1 MLIPVESNIVM
12 SRTLQTKRFLREA
25 NKRVVRA
32 SINQQVAEFMS
43 KVKPA
48 SVRTVSLAGLTN
60 SFEETPL
67 HSAKATGTRRV
78 LNVVVEHDRK
88 VYDDSSV
95 PVGDRK
101 GVKRQGEYVADSRDI
116 NGVRVQTD
124 YVYGCIN
131 EMMHNKYAG
140 LPIGNKLKETGR
152 GGEYNADFVWLDF
165 CGSPTSEVRNALQV
179 FARNLNGSG
188 LIFFTFD
195 ANWRRK
201 MKGYVTEKARKDA
214 VAKTEQTIKDFQ
226 KILKKGKL
234 QNLRLISQ
242 HTYYGSGAPMMT
254 FGFSFQALATTYGK
268 VAEIT
273 PAISTDY
280 VKKADTSSVTRAV
293 KRVAKLSVEDAEYLE
308 NVAFDWST
316 DEERSEYL
324 RLDRPDLMG
333 AMPTKKD
340 GSINWAGRL
349 ARATRRRN
357 NA

>member
-1 MLIPVESNIVM
+1 M
-12 SRTLQTKRFLREA
+12 SRSTQTKKFLREA

-43 KVKPA
+43 KVKPT
-48 SVRTVSLAGLTN
+48 SVRTVSLAGITN

-78 LNVVVEHDRK
+78 LNIVVEHNRK
-88 VYDDSSV
+88 VYDDSPV

-101 GVKRQGEYVADSRDI
+101 GVKRQGEYVADSREI

-131 EMMHNKYAG
+131 EMMRNKYAG

-152 GGEYNADFVWLDF
+152 GGEFNADFVWLDF

-179 FARNLNGSG
+179 FARNLNESG

-201 MKGYVTEKARKDA
+201 MKGYVTEEARKDA
-214 VAKTEQTIKDFQ
+214 VAKTEQTVKDFQ
-226 KILKKGKL
+226 KILKKAKL
-234 QNLRLISQ
+234 KNLRLISQ

-254 FGFSFQALATTYGK
+254 FGFSFQTLATTYGK

-293 KRVAKLSVEDAEYLE
+293 KRVAKLSIEDAEYLE
-308 NVAFDWST
+308 TVATSWST

-324 RLDRPDLMG
+324 RIDRPDLVG
-333 AMPTKKD
+333 AMPTKAD
-340 GSINWAGRL
+340 GSIKWAGRL
-349 ARATRRRN
+349 ASASRKRN
-357 NA
+357 KA

>member
-1 MLIPVESNIVM
+1 M

-43 KVKPA
+43 EVKPKA
-48 SVRTVSLAGLTN
+48 VRTVSLAGITN

-88 VYDDSSV
+88 VYDDSPI
-95 PVGDRK
+95 PVGDRS
-101 GVKRQGEYVADSRDI
+101 GVKRKGEYVADSRDI

-152 GGEYNADFVWLDF
+152 GGEFNADFVWLDF

-179 FARNLNGSG
+179 FARNLNESG

-201 MKGYVTEKARKDA
+201 MKGYVTEEARKDA

-234 QNLRLISQ
+234 KNLRLISQ

-254 FGFSFQALATTYGK
+254 FGFSFQTLATTYGK

-280 VKKADTSSVTRAV
+280 VKKAETSSVTRAV
-293 KRVAKLSVEDAEYLE
+293 KRVAKVSIEDAEYLE
-308 NVAFDWST
+308 TVAASWST

-324 RLDRPDLMG
+324 RIDRPDLVG
-333 AMPTKKD
+333 AMPTKAD
-340 GSINWAGRL
+340 GSIKWAGRL
-349 ARATRRRN
+349 ASASRKRN
-357 NA
+357 KA

>member
-1 MLIPVESNIVM
+1 M
-12 SRTLQTKRFLREA
+12 SRSTQTKKFLREA

-43 KVKPA
+43 KVKPT

-78 LNVVVEHDRK
+78 LNIVVEHDRK

-140 LPIGNKLKETGR
+140 WPIGNKLKETGR
-152 GGEYNADFVWLDF
+152 GGEFNADFVWLDF

-179 FARNLNGSG
+179 FARNLNESG

-201 MKGYVTEKARKDA
+201 MKRYVTEEARKDA
-214 VAKTEQTIKDFQ
+214 VAKTEQTVKDFQ
-226 KILKKGKL
+226 KILKKAKL
-234 QNLRLISQ
+234 KNLRLISQ

-254 FGFSFQALATTYGK
+254 FGFSFQTLATTFGK

-293 KRVAKLSVEDAEYLE
+293 KRVAKLSIEDAEYLE
-308 NVAFDWST
+308 TVATSWST

-324 RLDRPDLMG
+324 RIDRPDLVG
-333 AMPTKKD
+333 AMPTKAD
-340 GSINWAGRL
+340 GSIKWAGRL
-349 ARATRRRN
+349 ASASRKRN
-357 NA
+357 KA

>member
-1 MLIPVESNIVM
+1 M
-12 SRTLQTKRFLREA
+12 SRSTQTKKFLREA

-78 LNVVVEHDRK
+78 LNIVVEHDRK

-124 YVYGCIN
+124 YVYACIN

-152 GGEYNADFVWLDF
+152 GGEFNADFVWLDF

-179 FARNLNGSG
+179 FARNLNESG

-226 KILKKGKL
+226 KILKKAKL
-234 QNLRLISQ
+234 KNLRLISQ

-254 FGFSFQALATTYGK
+254 FGFSFQTLATTYGK

-293 KRVAKLSVEDAEYLE
+293 KRVAKLSIEDAEYLE
-308 NVAFDWST
+308 TVATSWST

-324 RLDRPDLMG
+324 RIDRPDLVG
-333 AMPTKKD
+333 AMPTKAD
-340 GSINWAGRL
+340 GSIKWAGRL
-349 ARATRRRN
+349 ASASRKRN
-357 NA
+357 KA

>member
-1 MLIPVESNIVM
+1 M
-12 SRTLQTKRFLREA
+12 SRSTQTKKFLREA

-78 LNVVVEHDRK
+78 LNIVVEHDRK

-152 GGEYNADFVWLDF
+152 GGEFNADFVWLDF

-179 FARNLNGSG
+179 FARNLNESG

-226 KILKKGKL
+226 KILKKAKL
-234 QNLRLISQ
+234 KNLRLISQ

-254 FGFSFQALATTYGK
+254 FGFSFQTLATTYGK

-273 PAISTDY
+273 PAIITDY

-293 KRVAKLSVEDAEYLE
+293 KRVAKLSIEDAEYLE
-308 NVAFDWST
+308 TVATSWST

-324 RLDRPDLMG
+324 RIDRPDLVG
-333 AMPTKKD
+333 AMPTKAD
-340 GSINWAGRL
+340 GSIKWAGRL
-349 ARATRRRN
+349 ASASRKRN
-357 NA
+357 KA

>member
-1 MLIPVESNIVM
+1 M

-25 NKRVVRA
+25 NKRIVRA

-43 KVKPA
+43 KVKPT
-48 SVRTVSLAGLTN
+48 SVRTVSLAGITN

-88 VYDDSSV
+88 VYDDSPI
-95 PVGDRK
+95 PVGDRS
-101 GVKRQGEYVADSRDI
+101 GVKHRGEYVADSRDI

-131 EMMHNKYAG
+131 EMMCNKYAG

-201 MKGYVTEKARKDA
+201 MKGYVNTGATKSDRTDA
-214 VAKTEQTIKDFQ
+214 VSKTEQTIKDFQ

-234 QNLRLISQ
+234 QNLRLVSQ

-254 FGFSFQALATTYGK
+254 FGFSFQTLATTYGK

-293 KRVAKLSVEDAEYLE
+293 KRVAKLSIEDAEYLE

-357 NA
+357 RA

>member
-1 MLIPVESNIVM
+1 M
-12 SRTLQTKRFLREA
+12 SRSTQTKKFLREA

-43 KVKPA
+43 KVKPT

-78 LNVVVEHDRK
+78 LNIVVEHDRK

-152 GGEYNADFVWLDF
+152 GGEFNADFVWLDF

-179 FARNLNGSG
+179 FARNLNESG

-234 QNLRLISQ
+234 KNLRLISQ

-254 FGFSFQALATTYGK
+254 FGFSFQTLATTYGK

-280 VKKADTSSVTRAV
+280 VKKAETSSVTRAV
-293 KRVAKLSVEDAEYLE
+293 KRVAKVSIEDAEYLE
-308 NVAFDWST
+308 TVAASWST

-324 RLDRPDLMG
+324 RIDRPDLVG
-333 AMPTKKD
+333 AMPTKAD
-340 GSINWAGRL
+340 GSIKWAGRL
-349 ARATRRRN
+349 ASASRKRN
-357 NA
+357 KA

>member
-1 MLIPVESNIVM
+1 M

-43 KVKPA
+43 EVKPKA
-48 SVRTVSLAGLTN
+48 VRTVSLAGITN

-88 VYDDSSV
+88 VYDDSPI
-95 PVGDRK
+95 PVGDRS
-101 GVKRQGEYVADSRDI
+101 GVKRKGEYVADSRDI

-152 GGEYNADFVWLDF
+152 GGEFNADFVWLDF

-179 FARNLNGSG
+179 FARNLNESG

-201 MKGYVTEKARKDA
+201 MKGYVTEEARKDA

-234 QNLRLISQ
+234 KNLRLISQ

-254 FGFSFQALATTYGK
+254 FGFSFQTLATTYGK

-280 VKKADTSSVTRAV
+280 VKKAETSSVTRAV
-293 KRVAKLSVEDAEYLE
+293 KRVAKVSIEDAEYLE
-308 NVAFDWST
+308 TVAASWST

-324 RLDRPDLMG
+324 RIDRPDLVG
-333 AMPTKKD
+333 AMPTKAD
-340 GSINWAGRL
+340 GSIKWAGRL
-349 ARATRRRN
+349 AAASRRRN
-357 NA
+357 KA

>member
-1 MLIPVESNIVM
+1 M

-43 KVKPA
+43 KVKPT
-48 SVRTVSLAGLTN
+48 SVRTVSLAGITN

-88 VYDDSSV
+88 VYDDSPI
-95 PVGDRK
+95 PVGDRS
-101 GVKRQGEYVADSRDI
+101 GVKRKGEYVADSRDI

-152 GGEYNADFVWLDF
+152 GGEFNADFVWLDF

-179 FARNLNGSG
+179 FARNLNESG

-234 QNLRLISQ
+234 KNLRLISQ

-254 FGFSFQALATTYGK
+254 FGFSFQTLATTYGK

-280 VKKADTSSVTRAV
+280 VKKAETSSVTRAV
-293 KRVAKLSVEDAEYLE
+293 KRVAKVSIEDAEYLE
-308 NVAFDWST
+308 TVAASWST

-324 RLDRPDLMG
+324 RIDRPDLVG
-333 AMPTKKD
+333 AMPTKAD
-340 GSINWAGRL
+340 GSIKWAGRL
-349 ARATRRRN
+349 ASASRKRN
-357 NA
+357 KA

>member
-1 MLIPVESNIVM
+1 M
-12 SRTLQTKRFLREA
+12 SRSTQTKKFLREA

-43 KVKPA
+43 KVKPT

-78 LNVVVEHDRK
+78 LNIVVEHDRK

-152 GGEYNADFVWLDF
+152 GGEFNADFVWLDF

-179 FARNLNGSG
+179 FARNLNESG

-201 MKGYVTEKARKDA
+201 MKGYVTEEARKDA
-214 VAKTEQTIKDFQ
+214 VAKTEQTVKDFQ
-226 KILKKGKL
+226 KILKKAKL
-234 QNLRLISQ
+234 KNLRLISQ

-254 FGFSFQALATTYGK
+254 FGFSFQTLATTYGK

-293 KRVAKLSVEDAEYLE
+293 KRVAKLSIEDAEYLE
-308 NVAFDWST
+308 TVATSWST

-324 RLDRPDLMG
+324 RIDRPDLVG
-333 AMPTKKD
+333 AMPTKAD
-340 GSINWAGRL
+340 GSIKWAGRL
-349 ARATRRRN
+349 ASASRKRN
-357 NA
+357 KA

>member
-1 MLIPVESNIVM
+1 M

-43 KVKPA
+43 EVKPKA
-48 SVRTVSLAGLTN
+48 VRTVSLAGITN

-67 HSAKATGTRRV
+67 QSAKATGTRRV

-88 VYDDSSV
+88 VYDDSPI
-95 PVGDRK
+95 PVGDRS
-101 GVKRQGEYVADSRDI
+101 GVKRKGEYVADSRDI

-152 GGEYNADFVWLDF
+152 GGEFNADFVWLDF

-179 FARNLNGSG
+179 FARNLNESG

-201 MKGYVTEKARKDA
+201 MKGYVTEEARKDA

-234 QNLRLISQ
+234 KNLRLISQ

-254 FGFSFQALATTYGK
+254 FGFSFQTLATTYGK

-280 VKKADTSSVTRAV
+280 VKKAETSSVTRAV
-293 KRVAKLSVEDAEYLE
+293 KRVAKVSIEDAEYLE
-308 NVAFDWST
+308 TVAASWST

-324 RLDRPDLMG
+324 RIDRPDLVG
-333 AMPTKKD
+333 AMPTKAD
-340 GSINWAGRL
+340 GSIKWAGRL
-349 ARATRRRN
+349 AAASRRRN
-357 NA
+357 KA

>member
-1 MLIPVESNIVM
+1 M
-12 SRTLQTKRFLREA
+12 
-25 NKRVVRA
+25 
-32 SINQQVAEFMS
+32 
-43 KVKPA
+43 
-48 SVRTVSLAGLTN
+48 
-60 SFEETPL
+60 

-78 LNVVVEHDRK
+78 LNIVVEHDRK

-152 GGEYNADFVWLDF
+152 GGEFNADFVWLDF

-179 FARNLNGSG
+179 FARNLNESG

-234 QNLRLISQ
+234 KNLRLISQ

-254 FGFSFQALATTYGK
+254 FGFSFQTLATTYGK

-280 VKKADTSSVTRAV
+280 VKKAETSSVTRAV
-293 KRVAKLSVEDAEYLE
+293 KRVAKVSIEDAEYLE
-308 NVAFDWST
+308 TVAASWST

-324 RLDRPDLMG
+324 RIDRPDLVG
-333 AMPTKKD
+333 AMPTKAD
-340 GSINWAGRL
+340 GSIKWAGRL
-349 ARATRRRN
+349 ASASRKRN
-357 NA
+357 KA

>member
-1 MLIPVESNIVM
+1 M
-12 SRTLQTKRFLREA
+12 SRSTQTKKFLREA

-78 LNVVVEHDRK
+78 LNVGVEHDRK

-152 GGEYNADFVWLDF
+152 GGEFNADFVWLDF

-179 FARNLNGSG
+179 FARNLNESG

-201 MKGYVTEKARKDA
+201 MKRYVTEEARKDA
-214 VAKTEQTIKDFQ
+214 VAKTEQTVKDFQ
-226 KILKKGKL
+226 NILKKAKL

-242 HTYYGSGAPMMT
+242 HT
-254 FGFSFQALATTYGK
+254 
-268 VAEIT
+268 
-273 PAISTDY
+273 
-280 VKKADTSSVTRAV
+280 
-293 KRVAKLSVEDAEYLE
+293 
-308 NVAFDWST
+308 
-316 DEERSEYL
+316 
-324 RLDRPDLMG
+324 
-333 AMPTKKD
+333 
-340 GSINWAGRL
+340 
-349 ARATRRRN
+349 
-357 NA
+357 

>member
-1 MLIPVESNIVM
+1 M
-12 SRTLQTKRFLREA
+12 SRSTQTKKFLREA

-43 KVKPA
+43 KVKPT

-152 GGEYNADFVWLDF
+152 GGEFNADFVWLDF

-179 FARNLNGSG
+179 FARNLNESG

-201 MKGYVTEKARKDA
+201 MKGYVTEEARKDA
-214 VAKTEQTIKDFQ
+214 VAKTEQTVKDFQ
-226 KILKKGKL
+226 KILKKAKL
-234 QNLRLISQ
+234 KNLRLISQ

-254 FGFSFQALATTYGK
+254 FGFSFQTLATTYGK

-280 VKKADTSSVTRAV
+280 IKKADTSSVTRAV
-293 KRVAKLSVEDAEYLE
+293 KRVAKLSIEDAEYLE
-308 NVAFDWST
+308 TVATSWST

-324 RLDRPDLMG
+324 RIDRPDLVG
-333 AMPTKKD
+333 AMPTKAD
-340 GSINWAGRL
+340 GSIKWAGRL
-349 ARATRRRN
+349 ASASRKRN
-357 NA
+357 KA

>member
-1 MLIPVESNIVM
+1 M

-43 KVKPA
+43 EVKPKA
-48 SVRTVSLAGLTN
+48 VRTVSLAGITN

-88 VYDDSSV
+88 VYDDSPI
-95 PVGDRK
+95 PVGDRS
-101 GVKRQGEYVADSRDI
+101 GVKRKGEYVADSRDI

-152 GGEYNADFVWLDF
+152 GGEFNADFVWLDF

-179 FARNLNGSG
+179 FARNLNESG

-234 QNLRLISQ
+234 KNLRLISQ

-254 FGFSFQALATTYGK
+254 FGFSFQTLATTYGK

-280 VKKADTSSVTRAV
+280 VKKAETSSVTRAV
-293 KRVAKLSVEDAEYLE
+293 KRVAKVSIEDAEYLE
-308 NVAFDWST
+308 TVAASWST

-324 RLDRPDLMG
+324 RIDRPDLVG
-333 AMPTKKD
+333 AMPTKAD
-340 GSINWAGRL
+340 GSIKWAGRL
-349 ARATRRRN
+349 ASASRKRN
-357 NA
+357 KA

>member
-1 MLIPVESNIVM
+1 M
-12 SRTLQTKRFLREA
+12 SRSTQTKKFLREA

-131 EMMHNKYAG
+131 EIMHNKYAG

-152 GGEYNADFVWLDF
+152 GGEFNADFVWLDF

-179 FARNLNGSG
+179 FARNLNEAG

-201 MKGYVTEKARKDA
+201 MKRYVTEEARKDA
-214 VAKTEQTIKDFQ
+214 VAKTEQTVKDFQ
-226 KILKKGKL
+226 KILKKAKL

-254 FGFSFQALATTYGK
+254 FGFSFQTLVTTYGK

-280 VKKADTSSVTRAV
+280 VKKADASSVTRAV
-293 KRVAKLSVEDAEYLE
+293 KRVAKLSIEDAEYLE
-308 NVAFDWST
+308 TVATSWST

-324 RLDRPDLMG
+324 RIDRPDLVG
-333 AMPTKKD
+333 AMPTKAD
-340 GSINWAGRL
+340 GSIKWAGRL
-349 ARATRRRN
+349 ASASRKRN
-357 NA
+357 KA